1 MLKKLMKYD
10 FIRVEKAVAWALLA
24 VLVCA
29 AAARL
34 SNGIYND
41 KQTMLWL
48 IVDKFVSTLTIIVM
62 IGAMFLTFFRCAAA
76 FVRTVYGRQS
86 YFTHTIPAQ
95 RGTVYDAKV
104 LCGMAMNL
112 LTLLVVGAGAAIV
125 FLNGSTAEMLKATW
139 KDSGGVYVL
148 MGLTLALE
156 LLAMVACTYLGIV
169 LGHRSN
175 TKKIFFSVL
184 YAIAVWYGVSAVLM
198 AVEAAFY
205 LANGN
210 IAAFL
215 SADTATLTGPLP
227 EELKLLLGIAA
238 CGYAVMT
245 AVLYVIGRKLLVK
258 GVNVD

>member
-10 FIRVEKAVAWALLA
+10 FIRVEKVAGWALLA

-29 AAARL
+29 AATRL
-34 SNGIYND
+34 SNSIYNE
-41 KQTMLWL
+41 KVTMLWL
-48 IVDKFVSTLTIIVM
+48 IVDKFVSALTIIVM
-62 IGAMFLTFFRCAAA
+62 IGAIFLTFFRTAAA
-76 FVRTVYGRQS
+76 FVRTVFGRQS
-86 YFTHTIPAQ
+86 YFTHTIPAK

-112 LTLLVVGAGAAIV
+112 LTLLIVGAGAAIV
-125 FLNGSTAEMLKATW
+125 FLTDDAVEMLKATW
-139 KDSGGVYVL
+139 KESGGFYVL
-148 MGLTLALE
+148 MGLTVALE

-184 YAIAVWYGVSAVLM
+184 YTIAVWYGVSAVLVG
-198 AVEAAFY
+198 VEAVFY

-238 CGYAVMT
+238 CGYTVVIV
-245 AVLYVIGRKLLVK
+245 VLYVIGRKLLVK

>member
-10 FIRVEKAVAWALLA
+10 FVRIEKVVCWALLA

-34 SNGIYND
+34 SNYIYNE
-41 KQTMLWL
+41 KTTMLWL
-48 IVDKFVSTLTIIVM
+48 IIDKFVSTLTIIVM
-62 IGAMFLTFFRCAAA
+62 IGAMFLTFFRTAAS

-86 YFTHTIPAQ
+86 YFTHTLPVE
-95 RGTVYDAKV
+95 RGTVFDAKV

-112 LTLLVVGAGAAIV
+112 LTLFAVGAGAAIV
-125 FLNGSTAEMLKATW
+125 FLTGDAAGMLKAAW
-139 KDSGGVYVL
+139 KNQGGVYVL

-156 LLAMVACTYLGIV
+156 LLALVACTYLGIV

-184 YAIAVWYGVSAVLM
+184 YTIAVWYGVSAVLM
-198 AVEAAFY
+198 GAEAVFY

-238 CGYAVMT
+238 CGYAVVIV
-245 AVLYVIGRKLLVK
+245 VLYVIGRKLLVK